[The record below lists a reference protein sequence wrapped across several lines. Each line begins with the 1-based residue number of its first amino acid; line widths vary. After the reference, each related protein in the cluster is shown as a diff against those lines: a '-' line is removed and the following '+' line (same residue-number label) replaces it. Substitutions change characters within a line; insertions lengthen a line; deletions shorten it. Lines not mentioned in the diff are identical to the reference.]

1 MKFGKAWVVSQDK
14 QTAGEIAAA
23 LERQSGCDA
32 ASVTAAQWCCGS
44 LPLGIPDCVVLDLRE
59 PHVVLDMDELHGRR
73 NDWIMPTVP
82 RIGIIAESL
91 VISSAV
97 AADQVLEGFLGW
109 PFSAAEFSRA
119 LAAAHKRAGGG
130 AGEAPGQS
138 RRLTFKHWNF
148 ETWEPALFPFLDGIE
163 IAARQDITILLIGET
178 GTGKTSLA
186 QIVHG
191 ISPRKDQK
199 FLTVPCGSLSQGLIE
214 SELFGYVQ
222 GAFTGADR
230 SKLGKFDVAEG
241 GTILLD
247 EIDAL
252 DPVQQARL
260 LRVLDTGEFEP
271 VGSNITRQSNV
282 RCIVASNLCLER
294 LVRENR
300 FRSDLLFRLTQIRF
314 EIPPLRNRPRDIVPL
329 AISAIEECCREN
341 RLDGMRVEPQF
352 LTALRDYA
360 WPGNVRELRNEM
372 RRCVLFASDGVLRFS
387 AFSSNVQTEV
397 RQRWDEMAR
406 VEQSAGLAGRVAKT
420 EQHTIEDM
428 LRLQRYNR
436 AATARALGI
445 SRVTLYNKIRKY
457 GIQLP
462 ARVTAWE

>member
-1 MKFGKAWVVSQDK
+1 M
-14 QTAGEIAAA
+14 
-23 LERQSGCDA
+23 
-32 ASVTAAQWCCGS
+32 
-44 LPLGIPDCVVLDLRE
+44 
-59 PHVVLDMDELHGRR
+59 
-73 NDWIMPTVP
+73 
-82 RIGIIAESL
+82 
-91 VISSAV
+91 
-97 AADQVLEGFLGW
+97 
-109 PFSAAEFSRA
+109 
-119 LAAAHKRAGGG
+119 
-130 AGEAPGQS
+130 
-138 RRLTFKHWNF
+138 TFKQWNF

-163 IAARQDITILLIGET
+163 LAARQDITFLLIGET

-230 SKLGKFDVAEG
+230 SKLGKFDAAEG

-271 VGSNITRQSNV
+271 VGSNVTRQSNV
-282 RCIVASNLCLER
+282 RCIVASNLCLDR

-300 FRSDLLFRLTQIRF
+300 FRADLLFRLTQIRF
-314 EIPPLRNRPRDIVPL
+314 EIPPLRSRPRDIVPL
-329 AISAIEECCREN
+329 AIGAIEASCLEN
-341 RLDGMRVEPQF
+341 RLEGMRVEPQF
-352 LTALRDYA
+352 LTALRDYS
-360 WPGNVRELRNEM
+360 WPGNVRELQNEV
-372 RRCVLFASDGVLRFS
+372 RRSVLFASGRVLRFS
-387 AFSSNVQTEV
+387 ALSSNVQAEV

-406 VEQSAGLAGRVAKT
+406 VEHVPGLAGRVAKT

-428 LRLQRYNR
+428 LRVQRYNR

-462 ARVTAWE
+462 DRVNAWE